1 MLTGSQLELPYYL
14 RVSQELM
21 HQDLMDHSLSVR
33 YQHQQHLDILLKN
46 PASGAPSGNPTAGGS
61 TVKVEVDNVDSSSP
75 YIFNISLRSTWG
87 MQGMHADGSKATG
100 FKSMVVAQFTGVSLQ
115 KDDNAFI
122 KWDGSA
128 YIAGSHTD
136 GDSIYKAS
144 YRNFHVKCSNDSVI
158 QAVSVFAVG
167 FADHFVAESG
177 GDQSITNSNSNF
189 GSCALRAK
197 GFKSVPFT
205 QDKAGTI
212 THIIPP
218 QKLARTY
225 AAVGGY
231 TFTLTQNNTSVTVS
245 ANVNHGI
252 VVGDYVR
259 FGIQLIIQNHI
270 L

>member
-1 MLTGSQLELPYYL
+1 M
-14 RVSQELM
+14 
-21 HQDLMDHSLSVR
+21 
-33 YQHQQHLDILLKN
+33 
-46 PASGAPSGNPTAGGS
+46 
-61 TVKVEVDNVDSSSP
+61 KVEVDNVDSSSP

-144 YRNFHVKCSNDSVI
+144 YRNFHVKASNDSVI

-197 GFKSVPFT
+197 GFKTTPFT

-225 AAVGGY
+225 AIVGGT
-231 TFTLTQNNTSVTVS
+231 TFTL
-245 ANVNHGI
+245 H
-252 VVGDYVR
+252 
-259 FGIQLIIQNHI
+259 LIIVKLLVLQTP
-270 L
+270 LMVL